1 MPFVKFVTSEKLDE
15 SKRAQVRNAI
25 WDAITL
31 IPGKT
36 PEVTMIEIQ
45 DQADLQKGPGGAPAI
60 FMETRLFTRPPFD
73 TKKAY
78 CEKLFAEFNALLGVE
93 PAKMYFNVLEFN
105 EWASGGNYKSF

>member
-1 MPFVKFVTSEKLDE
+1 MPFVKFVTSVKLDE
-15 SKRAQVRNAI
+15 NKRDAVRGAI
-25 WDAITL
+25 WDAITV

-73 TKKAY
+73 TKKEY
-78 CEKLFAEFNALLGVE
+78 CVKLFAKFQELLGVE
-93 PAKMYFNVLEFN
+93 PARMYFNMLEFN
-105 EWASGGNYKSF
+105 EWGSGGNYKSF